1 MKNKILIL
9 LLILFY
15 GCQEKEETCFF
26 SSGEKLNERV
36 IKKLISN
43 DECRFTLREIKKI
56 NLSNQKLKDINFL
69 SELPNIEFLDLS
81 NNLISNIKPIKSL
94 GKLKFLNLRNNY
106 IEEINDLKSN
116 KKLEKVLLEGNVIK
130 GEEDYC
136 PTDFELKKLNDF
148 CLKLSEI
155 SKLEISLSKVSNDR
169 CSQDKPI
176 NLLLKKN
183 WGKIGLLNK
192 KNEIIKKNDFGSW
205 SGFMRQMPLY
215 DQGETGLCY
224 AFAAIQLIDYWRETH
239 GVKVTKKMAY
249 SSPLYGAFL
258 LKSLDKKE
266 LQNSLDY
273 GYSAKVI
280 SYVKKNGMCRSDI
293 INNSLK
299 KINLGEDVTEIDFY
313 KALKDVFKAKKM
325 VSKDKLLK
333 TAKRYDLEN
342 YASLSLNSKSLV
354 DAFQII
360 FSECKKPTSIYLN
373 SKNIPE
379 PTVIRIESLERKKMV
394 KRTIRYLLNKKRA
407 QPVGVTYCSH
417 FLNNDKGYRGVSIE
431 KGKAFVNDIKKCK
444 MHASILVG
452 KKRKCHDQVL
462 QNIIRN
468 YLVGESSLSKN
479 DFDEIISETY
489 LLLIKNQGDIGSDRI
504 GDELLKQIKKSNY
517 VWDKKINWNFVKKIL
532 KSEYYR
538 DPASIELDGVT
549 VIKNLCKIKNNC
561 KNSKIKEFLKDYKN
575 REVVTSQEDF
585 VDKIKKIFHLI
596 YPSLHIEELENI
608 LLKSMAWTKKIN
620 WEKLKEDLIPF
631 LNSGGVGSFR
641 RELYSKC
648 EEDNSG
654 GCYYLL
660 RNTWSRGKNNKE
672 CSSSNWQCRLD
683 GRGQV
688 LGTWVHEEALLNNLH
703 KIFYLDT
710 QLNSTID

>member
-43 DECRFTLREIKKI
+43 DECKVTLREIKKI

-379 PTVIRIESLERKKMV
+379 PTVIRIESLEKLLEINFDGYALGGLAVGEKQNEMFEVLDNITNKMP
-394 KRTIRYLLNKKRA
+394 KNKPRYLMGVGTPSDLLGAVKSGIDMFDCVLPTRSGRTGLAFTWDGKVNIRNSKYKKDLKPLDENTNLRSLNKYSKS
-407 QPVGVTYCSH
+407 Y
-417 FLNNDKGYRGVSIE
+417 LNHLINTNEIL
-431 KGKAFVNDIKKCK
+431 
-444 MHASILVG
+444 ASMLISL
-452 KKRKCHDQVL
+452 H
-462 QNIIRN
+462 NIN
-468 YLVGESSLSKN
+468 FYQE
-479 DFDEIISETY
+479 FM
-489 LLLIKNQGDIGSDRI
+489 
-504 GDELLKQIKKSNY
+504 
-517 VWDKKINWNFVKKIL
+517 KKI
-532 KSEYYR
+532 R
-538 DPASIELDGVT
+538 TSIKDGT
-549 VIKNLCKIKNNC
+549 
-561 KNSKIKEFLKDYKN
+561 FDDFYK
-575 REVVTSQEDF
+575 
-585 VDKIKKIFHLI
+585 
-596 YPSLHIEELENI
+596 ENI
-608 LLKSMAWTKKIN
+608 FKFN
-620 WEKLKEDLIPF
+620 
-631 LNSGGVGSFR
+631 
-641 RELYSKC
+641 
-648 EEDNSG
+648 
-654 GCYYLL
+654 
-660 RNTWSRGKNNKE
+660 
-672 CSSSNWQCRLD
+672 
-683 GRGQV
+683 
-688 LGTWVHEEALLNNLH
+688 
-703 KIFYLDT
+703 
-710 QLNSTID
+710 